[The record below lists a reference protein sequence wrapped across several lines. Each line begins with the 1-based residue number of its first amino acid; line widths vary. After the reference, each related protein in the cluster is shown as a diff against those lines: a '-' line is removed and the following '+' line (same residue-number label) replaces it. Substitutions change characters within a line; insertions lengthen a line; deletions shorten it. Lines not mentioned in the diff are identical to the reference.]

1 MVAVVIWG
9 NNNDDG
15 RIIHDTDIDI
25 WFDNNRTI
33 RSNTIDDDDDDFD
46 TIMFA
51 ANILEGEFLQMYI
64 VYSYIQYEQLL

>member
-1 MVAVVIWG
+1 MVAVVICDD
-9 NNNDDG
+9 NDVG

-25 WFDNNRTI
+25 WFDSNRAISNKTI
-33 RSNTIDDDDDDFD
+33 NDDDDFD

-64 VYSYIQYEQLL
+64 VYSYIQYEQLQ